1 MYHLVLSLERENIM
15 NLQSQITSNTCD
27 SFFFLSFFW
36 YRLLLEKGADKTI
49 ITDEGERP
57 LDLVDPTDFATV
69 RVMLESRKH
78 EHSQD
83 DDPQT
88 SEDDLDESNGN
99 S

>member
-1 MYHLVLSLERENIM
+1 MWL
-15 NLQSQITSNTCD
+15 
-27 SFFFLSFFW
+27 FFFLSFFW